1 MKKLI
6 ITVII
11 LFLHLLLFSQDQ
23 NEEKRLSKSISI
35 NLKQVD
41 FQSNRTTYDDL
52 NSSFGIDFQGS
63 YYYKINNFMELRTG
77 VELSYLTS
85 NSKDYSLIFT
95 CDFLGV
101 NGFDEKNSY
110 VESTLNWF
118 YANIP
123 IELQFTIF
131 DEGKR
136 IYLKGGLDNLF
147 HIFGD
152 SKSFLIECGTD
163 RREVSGFTF
172 DPKTFFGQVNFG
184 FGLEFNIN
192 SKAKFFIEP
201 NMEYSFS
208 NVMDIPTVI
217 GETAKSRI
225 LNVGIQ
231 SGIRF

>member
-6 ITVII
+6 ISFII
-11 LFLHLLLFSQDQ
+11 LFLHLSLFSQDQ
-23 NEEKRLSKSISI
+23 NEEKRLSKSISV

-41 FQSNRTTYDDL
+41 FQSNRETYDDL
-52 NSSFGIDFQGS
+52 NSSFGVDLQGS

-85 NSKDYSLIFT
+85 NSKDYSLVFP
-95 CDFLGV
+95 CDILGT

-110 VESTLNWF
+110 VKSTLNWF

-123 IELQFTIF
+123 IELQVTIF

-136 IYLKGGLDNLF
+136 IYIKGGVDNLF
-147 HIFGD
+147 HIFGN
-152 SKSFLIECGTD
+152 SKSFLVECGMD

-172 DPKTFFGQVNFG
+172 DPNFFFGQVNFG

-192 SKAKFFIEP
+192 SNANFFIEP
-201 NMEYSFS
+201 NIEYSFS
-208 NVMDIPTVI
+208 NVMDIPTAL
-217 GETAKSRI
+217 GETVKSRMMN
-225 LNVGIQ
+225 LG
-231 SGIRF
+231 F